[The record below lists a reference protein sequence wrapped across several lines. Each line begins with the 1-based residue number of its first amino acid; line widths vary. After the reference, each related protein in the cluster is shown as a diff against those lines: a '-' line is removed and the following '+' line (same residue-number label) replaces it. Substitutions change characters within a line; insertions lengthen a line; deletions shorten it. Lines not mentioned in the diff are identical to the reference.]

1 MKSVVVTDAVLKRLV
16 LDRRMQQKLP
26 FTVTASKQLTVG
38 GCRKCRKRQPT
49 VSVSADALAEV
60 RRRLYRATPEQ
71 LQAAKNFLG
80 ADRLVFYFDGQP
92 GYPQRT
98 TL

>member
-1 MKSVVVTDAVLKRLV
+1 MKSVVVTDSVLKRLV

-26 FTVTASKQLTVG
+26 FLTDASKRLTTG
-38 GCRKCRKRQPT
+38 GCRKCRKRKP
-49 VSVSADALAEV
+49 VASVAPEALAEV
-60 RRRLYRATPEQ
+60 RRRLYRAPPEQ